1 MMIITPVIQVVK
13 TSKQM
18 TIYRVGGYVRDKL
31 LGLKPYDCDYVVTGS
46 SPEKMLQLGYT
57 QVGRSFPVFLHP
69 TTKEEYAL
77 ARTEKK
83 ISSGHTGFSTNSSS
97 NVTLEQDLSRRDI
110 TINAIAED
118 MNGEIIDPFN
128 GVQDLRDHIIRHV
141 SAAFSED
148 PLRILRVAR
157 FAARFNFKIADETLE
172 LLTTM
177 GINQDGLALSRE
189 RILNELD
196 KALSYQYTSR
206 FFKVLIATKNLAVFF
221 PTLAKVIECKNKQNQ
236 FISTLEQLTNTKTK
250 YLFLAYI
257 LAANNFKTN
266 ENEFS
271 TDKKKLTLMK
281 HATLIFE
288 FLAQQSPNQSNDE
301 QILDLLKKS
310 NALRDQR
317 SFLQLLQL
325 LAELPYYRNDNSR
338 LILKLLEELSLV
350 LIQLNFSDL
359 ANSPAGQT
367 IQQAVKARQLS
378 TINQIRTNYGI

>member
-1 MMIITPVIQVVK
+1 MMITRVIQVVK
-13 TSKQM
+13 ANKQM

-69 TTKEEYAL
+69 ISKEEYAL

-83 ISSGHTGFSTNSSS
+83 ISSGHTGFSTDSSS
-97 NVTLEQDLSRRDI
+97 KVTLEQDLSRRDI

-118 MNGEIIDPFN
+118 MNGKIIDPFN
-128 GVQDLRDHIIRHV
+128 GIQDLQNHVIRHV
-141 SAAFSED
+141 SPAFSED

-157 FAARFNFKIADETLE
+157 FAARFNFKIADETLV

-221 PTLAKVIECKNKQNQ
+221 PTLAKAIECQDKQNQ
-236 FISTLEQLTNTKTK
+236 FISTLEQLKNTQTK
-250 YLFLAYI
+250 YLALTYT
-257 LAANNFKTN
+257 LAANNFKID

-271 TDKKKLTLMK
+271 TDKKKLTLMR
-281 HATLIFE
+281 HAILIIK
-288 FLAQQSPNQSNDE
+288 FLAQQSHNQSNDE
-301 QILDLLKKS
+301 QILDLLKKN
-310 NALRDQR
+310 NALRDHR

-338 LILKLLEELSLV
+338 LILKLLEELSLE
-350 LIQLNFSDL
+350 LIQLSFSDL
-359 ANSPAGQT
+359 ANSPSGQT
-367 IQQAVKARQLS
+367 IQQTVQTRQLS

>member
-1 MMIITPVIQVVK
+1 MMIIIPVIQVVK

-31 LGLKPYDCDYVVTGS
+31 LGLEPYDCDYVVTGS

-83 ISSGHTGFSTNSSS
+83 TSSGHTGFSTDSSS

-221 PTLAKVIECKNKQNQ
+221 PTLAKVIECKDKQNQ
-236 FISTLEQLTNTKTK
+236 FISTFEQLTNTKTK
-250 YLFLAYI
+250 YLFLAYT

-367 IQQAVKARQLS
+367 IQQAVQARQLS

>member
-31 LGLKPYDCDYVVTGS
+31 LGLEPYDCDYVVTGS

-83 ISSGHTGFSTNSSS
+83 ISSGHTGFSTDSSS

-128 GVQDLRDHIIRHV
+128 GVQDLRNHIIRHV

-221 PTLAKVIECKNKQNQ
+221 PTLAKVIECKDKQNQ

-250 YLFLAYI
+250 YLFLAYT
-257 LAANNFKTN
+257 LATNNFKTN

-271 TDKKKLTLMK
+271 IDKKKLTLMK
-281 HATLIFE
+281 HASLIFA

-310 NALRDQR
+310 NALRDER
-317 SFLQLLQL
+317 SFLQLLKL
-325 LAELPYYRNDNSR
+325 LAELPYYTNDHAR
-338 LILKLLEELSLV
+338 LILNLLEELSLV

-367 IQQAVKARQLS
+367 IQQAVQARQLS

>member
-69 TTKEEYAL
+69 TTREEYAL

-83 ISSGHTGFSTNSSS
+83 ISSGHTGFSTDSSS

-118 MNGEIIDPFN
+118 MNGGIIDPFN
-128 GVQDLRDHIIRHV
+128 GVQDLRAHIIRHV

-172 LLTTM
+172 LLTAM

-206 FFKVLIATKNLAVFF
+206 FFKVLIVTKNLAVFF
-221 PTLAKVIECKNKQNQ
+221 PTLAKAIECEDKQNQ
-236 FISTLEQLTNTKTK
+236 FISTLEQLKNTKTK
-250 YLFLAYI
+250 YLVLAYT

-271 TDKKKLTLMK
+271 IDKKKLTLMK
-281 HATLIFE
+281 HASLIFA

-301 QILDLLKKS
+301 QILNLLKKS
-310 NALRDQR
+310 NALRDQK

-325 LAELPYYRNDNSR
+325 LAELPYYTNDHAR
-338 LILKLLEELSLV
+338 LILSLLEELSLM

-367 IQQAVKARQLS
+367 VQQAVQARQLS